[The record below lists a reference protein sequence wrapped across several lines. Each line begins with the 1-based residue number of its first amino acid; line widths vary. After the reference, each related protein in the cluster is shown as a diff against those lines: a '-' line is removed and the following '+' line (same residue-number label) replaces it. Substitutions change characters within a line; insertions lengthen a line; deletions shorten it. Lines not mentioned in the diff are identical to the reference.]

1 LNIVQSYIM
10 KKTISTLLILLCSMY
25 VMAQKQTSYTVTE
38 SNNTHTLIEIKVGD
52 LKQNSVTTPLGKA
65 QIVTVDKGTSLLQK
79 GAPNLPKL
87 IFSLL
92 IPNQKN
98 SQIEILESHYTEY
111 QDIAIAPSKGKIL
124 RTINPAD
131 IPYTYSDIYQTN
143 AFFPSQLAFLNTPY
157 ILRDFRGQT
166 VQIDP
171 VQYNPV
177 TKVLRVYTDLKIKI
191 TYTGISTINTL
202 ANPEMPA
209 RINELYDGIYE
220 NQFINYKTVK
230 KTRYSPVLENGQLLI
245 LCPAQYLSEIT
256 PFVKWKSMKGFNT
269 LLVNTDTITGGV
281 NEVTIAALVKYY
293 YQNNQIGNMII
304 VGDNTNIPSMNES
317 FTNPNLAG
325 PSDIA
330 YAYIN
335 NNDHYPEFIVG
346 RLSGENTEEIR
357 NIVNRSITYEK
368 TPTTNGNWM
377 SQQLGIASEQ
387 GLGDDNQFDFE
398 HIHDIVDSNKNQ
410 YNYTNSFEL
419 YDGPVSQGW
428 NDAAGYPDA
437 LMFESSVNSGVSLIN
452 YAGHGSTYGIVTT
465 SFQTADVPTLN
476 NPNKLPFFLVVGC
489 SPGNFK
495 NQTCFAE
502 ALIRAGNSTIPLG
515 TLSSFMS
522 CIDQYWNEP
531 MQAQDEFNAIM
542 RGARPNNL
550 KTRLGALCVNACCS
564 MNDQYNTFNDPTGG
578 SDMTDTWIFFG
589 DPTIPLYNK
598 NEGSITCTHTTQ
610 IGRNATWYSVNCPVN
625 GATIGLYYQGKYLA
639 SATVVN
645 GVAAFT
651 FPALLNLDTV
661 FITATK
667 QNYTPYMGYATVVD
681 FPVSVN
687 ELTSQQMI
695 AIYPNPA
702 TAFTSIHVQNGNPI
716 NQINVY
722 TMSGA
727 LLKSIKN
734 INSASYTLD
743 TKTFAKGNYMLGIQ
757 IGEKIINQKITKE

>member
-10 KKTISTLLILLCSMY
+10 KKTISSLLILLCSMY

-368 TPTTNGNWM
+368 TPNTNGNWM

-387 GLGDDNQFDFE
+387 G
-398 HIHDIVDSNKNQ
+398 
-410 YNYTNSFEL
+410 
-419 YDGPVSQGW
+419 
-428 NDAAGYPDA
+428 
-437 LMFESSVNSGVSLIN
+437 
-452 YAGHGSTYGIVTT
+452 
-465 SFQTADVPTLN
+465 
-476 NPNKLPFFLVVGC
+476 
-489 SPGNFK
+489 
-495 NQTCFAE
+495 
-502 ALIRAGNSTIPLG
+502 
-515 TLSSFMS
+515 
-522 CIDQYWNEP
+522 
-531 MQAQDEFNAIM
+531 
-542 RGARPNNL
+542 
-550 KTRLGALCVNACCS
+550 
-564 MNDQYNTFNDPTGG
+564 
-578 SDMTDTWIFFG
+578 TW
-589 DPTIPLYNK
+589 
-598 NEGSITCTHTTQ
+598 
-610 IGRNATWYSVNCPVN
+610 
-625 GATIGLYYQGKYLA
+625 
-639 SATVVN
+639 
-645 GVAAFT
+645 
-651 FPALLNLDTV
+651 
-661 FITATK
+661 
-667 QNYTPYMGYATVVD
+667 
-681 FPVSVN
+681 
-687 ELTSQQMI
+687 
-695 AIYPNPA
+695 
-702 TAFTSIHVQNGNPI
+702 
-716 NQINVY
+716 
-722 TMSGA
+722 
-727 LLKSIKN
+727 
-734 INSASYTLD
+734 
-743 TKTFAKGNYMLGIQ
+743 
-757 IGEKIINQKITKE
+757 

>member
-1 LNIVQSYIM
+1 M
-10 KKTISTLLILLCSMY
+10 KKTISSLLILLCSMY

-281 NEVTIAALVKYY
+281 NEVTIAALVKILLSKQSNWQYDY
-293 YQNNQIGNMII
+293 CWRQYQY
-304 VGDNTNIPSMNES
+304 S
-317 FTNPNLAG
+317 F
-325 PSDIA
+325 
-330 YAYIN
+330 
-335 NNDHYPEFIVG
+335 HE
-346 RLSGENTEEIR
+346 
-357 NIVNRSITYEK
+357 
-368 TPTTNGNWM
+368 
-377 SQQLGIASEQ
+377 
-387 GLGDDNQFDFE
+387 
-398 HIHDIVDSNKNQ
+398 
-410 YNYTNSFEL
+410 
-419 YDGPVSQGW
+419 
-428 NDAAGYPDA
+428 
-437 LMFESSVNSGVSLIN
+437 
-452 YAGHGSTYGIVTT
+452 
-465 SFQTADVPTLN
+465 
-476 NPNKLPFFLVVGC
+476 
-489 SPGNFK
+489 
-495 NQTCFAE
+495 
-502 ALIRAGNSTIPLG
+502 
-515 TLSSFMS
+515 
-522 CIDQYWNEP
+522 
-531 MQAQDEFNAIM
+531 
-542 RGARPNNL
+542 
-550 KTRLGALCVNACCS
+550 
-564 MNDQYNTFNDPTGG
+564 
-578 SDMTDTWIFFG
+578 
-589 DPTIPLYNK
+589 
-598 NEGSITCTHTTQ
+598 
-610 IGRNATWYSVNCPVN
+610 
-625 GATIGLYYQGKYLA
+625 
-639 SATVVN
+639 
-645 GVAAFT
+645 
-651 FPALLNLDTV
+651 
-661 FITATK
+661 
-667 QNYTPYMGYATVVD
+667 
-681 FPVSVN
+681 
-687 ELTSQQMI
+687 
-695 AIYPNPA
+695 
-702 TAFTSIHVQNGNPI
+702 
-716 NQINVY
+716 
-722 TMSGA
+722 
-727 LLKSIKN
+727 
-734 INSASYTLD
+734 
-743 TKTFAKGNYMLGIQ
+743 
-757 IGEKIINQKITKE
+757 